1 MIPLGPLK
9 NTNAGL
15 QSNTVDYFSLVTHIL
30 HYGITKLLKA
40 MLSRKEVGYDA

>member
-15 QSNTVDYFSLVTHIL
+15 QSDTVDYFSLVTHI
-30 HYGITKLLKA
+30 HYGITKLLKV